1 MLTNA
6 PCTTPEQ
13 ARQIICELGK
23 RFYDLGWVSGTGG
36 GIAIR
41 LDDRVYM
48 AASGVQKELLC
59 PQDIYEID
67 LQGEVRAG
75 PPSSSGLCVSAC
87 RPLFLAAMRQRNA
100 GAVIHSHSRSALLT
114 TLLHQN
120 FFEVTHLE
128 MMKGIRGVGFHD
140 AHQVPIIENTAHEAD
155 LADSLS
161 DAIEAWPNAQGVL
174 VRRHGLYVW
183 GQDWRE
189 AKRHAECYDY
199 LFDVAMQ
206 MRQLGHDAS
215 KSPNEDA
222 AKARP

>member
-13 ARQIICELGK
+13 ARSIICELGK

-41 LDDRVYM
+41 LDERVFM

-59 PQDIYEID
+59 PEDIYEID
-67 LQGEVRAG
+67 LHGEVLSG
-75 PPSSSGLCVSAC
+75 PPNSSGFCVSAC
-87 RPLFLAAMRQRNA
+87 RPLFLAAIRQRNA
-100 GAVIHSHSRSALLT
+100 GSVIHSHSKAALLT
-114 TLLHQN
+114 TLMHDKC
-120 FFEVTHLE
+120 FAVTHLE
-128 MMKGIRGVGFHD
+128 MLKGIRGVGFHD
-140 AHQVPIIENTAHEAD
+140 SHQVPIIDNTAHEAD

-161 DAIEAWPNAQGVL
+161 AAIDAWPNAHGVL

-199 LFDVAMQ
+199 LFDVSLR
-206 MRQLGHDAS
+206 MRELGFDAS
-215 KSPNEDA
+215 TGPNEVA
-222 AKARP
+222 VKARP